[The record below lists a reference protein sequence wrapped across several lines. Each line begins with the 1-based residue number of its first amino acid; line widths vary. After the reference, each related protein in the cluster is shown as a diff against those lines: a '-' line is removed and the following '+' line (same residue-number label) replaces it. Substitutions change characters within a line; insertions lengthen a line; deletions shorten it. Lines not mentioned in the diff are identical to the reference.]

1 VATILKQ
8 IISFVN
14 VPAGGQATLPHGLN
28 WQGRPVRPDETKPS
42 DSAFSRVLALT
53 DTVNLTVQNNGAV
66 MASCDVLVEAW
77 HTIERAFG
85 PDTTVALPI
94 QPFQA
99 GLGGAGAGVAASVLV
114 FRPGGVA
121 AANIYTTWPTLMAAL
136 VTLDGPRT
144 IEFDDSIVSPC
155 VIPAG
160 GPYDM
165 TDTLWRG
172 LEGRVVGS
180 YVQIANGASFT
191 GLRRFQ
197 RNLFIENTNAAVSPV
212 ADLANFDMVEI
223 LDNVDVYSAAATVP
237 FFSCAGLIAGQVV
250 AFKLDR
256 VATLGF
262 FNPGQVVIGG
272 VPNNAALYLGIGEF
286 STVYQGT
293 LAGAALATKVHQFVA
308 ESARF
313 ANPQAAWLGATTWDT
328 YQDQAFRMNP
338 APGVVPAIAGVAAG
352 TGQFIRLNATAGSIT
367 QVLPAIGG
375 TVFASPGRWVLIK
388 ETSGLNTIVIDGFGA
403 ETINGAANFT
413 IPPGGSAL
421 VVSDGVSDWTLT
433 YDPQANLPATAF
445 VFRPGGVANP
455 LQGIFTT
462 WPSLYAALILRDG
475 PKVIEFDDS
484 IVSPCVIPAPVVP
497 GTPYDMTDV
506 TWTGW
511 TTEFTPNAVVCADG
525 ATFTALRKFTGNIT
539 VSTLAVL
546 PSASP
551 VSDLAS
557 GEQVFIWTA
566 DISAGAGVVP
576 FFSLA
581 NLVAGDYVA
590 FWLHNFGTLGF
601 YANAVPTVG
610 GAIAGTNVYVYV
622 QEMSAVY
629 KRQLGGAVG
638 ATLILMLT
646 STSAAVGHLQSNW
659 LGTITIS
666 STRAQALQLVPAGGT
681 VPSVAPV
688 NLTNTPGSFV
698 RLDATAGAITQPLP
712 IIASSSYFYTHGKS
726 VTIKETSGINPVI
739 VNTPGA
745 ETINGAATYTIPPG
759 GVAEF
764 ISDGVSNW
772 SVVVDPSAALSNVFV
787 FRPGG
792 VANPSQNIFTT
803 WASLYTTLILR
814 DGPRVIEF
822 DDTLGACQI
831 PAGGPY
837 AMLNVEWRGMPGG
850 TGNARTFVDILN
862 GASFTNLRT
871 FRNIIVNNQCTVT
884 PPVADLGNGAI
895 IEVVDD
901 SDLYSTPGTVPF
913 FRSTGAPG
921 TLVYFHLENSTIG
934 FYNPGIIVIDIPLVH
949 GLYLILGDNSVIWNG
964 VLQGIGTATKFH
976 RFNSP
981 SAQIMEPQA
990 AWVGNTTWENV
1001 QDQALRLNPAPGVAP
1016 GGAVATPA
1024 HGSFLRV
1031 DSTAA
1036 IITQALPQLAGAAVF
1051 DGAGRWCAIKDV
1063 ATNGLYGVTVDA
1075 FGAETING
1083 ALTYAIPPGGA
1094 ALFIADG
1101 VSNWTAIGIDMNHVL
1116 NRLNTFTRAQGSAQV
1131 AVVDNVAGVII
1142 NTTLSNTFNIA
1153 LGAVAG
1159 DTRQLGIPTGMVAGF
1174 TYLIEIVQPT
1184 APTALQAMTYDVIWK
1199 FPGGAIPALTGTN
1212 DAVDILTAYYD
1223 GTAMQ
1228 CVFQADFRN
1237 P

>member
-94 QPFQA
+94 QPFEA
-99 GLGGAGAGVAASVLV
+99 GSGGGAGAGVAASVLV

-121 AANIYTTWPTLMAAL
+121 AGNIYTTWPTLMAAL
-136 VTLDGPRT
+136 ITLDGPRT

-180 YVQIANGASFT
+180 YIQIANGASFT

-338 APGVVPAIAGVAAG
+338 APGVAPAVAGVAAG
-352 TGQFIRLNATAGSIT
+352 TGQFIRLDATAGSIT

-375 TVFASPGRWVLIK
+375 TVFASPGRWVLVK
-388 ETSGLNTIVIDGFGA
+388 ETSGLNTVVIDGFGA

-421 VVSDGVSDWTLT
+421 LVSDGVSNWTLT

-475 PKVIEFDDS
+475 PKIIEFDGS
-484 IVSPCVIPAPVVP
+484 IVNPCVIPAPTVP
-497 GTPYDMTDV
+497 GPYDMTDV
-506 TWTGW
+506 VWQG
-511 TTEFTPNAVVCADG
+511 VV
-525 ATFTALRKFTGNIT
+525 
-539 VSTLAVL
+539 
-546 PSASP
+546 
-551 VSDLAS
+551 
-557 GEQVFIWTA
+557 
-566 DISAGAGVVP
+566 GAGVYVGIDISDGVSFTKLRCIRNYIYVRNYATVSP
-576 FFSLA
+576 CILA
-581 NLVAGDYVA
+581 RWDSVTLENYVDVSSYGAAAPMWTTAGMLNGHTCS
-590 FWLHNFGTLGF
+590 FQLHNYSTLQWYG
-601 YANAVPTVG
+601 P
-610 GAIAGTNVYVYV
+610 AGTPVITHP
-622 QEMSAVY
+622 
-629 KRQLGGAVG
+629 AVG
-638 ATLILMLT
+638 ARIYVACWDLAWLT
-646 STSAAVGHLQSNW
+646 SCISGVVGALITLNRYGIGSQIYAQPLFLGTLSWAQVTSQVFSSNPAYPAVPAVAAV
-659 LGTITIS
+659 T
-666 STRAQALQLVPAGGT
+666 AQHGQWIRLNATGG
-681 VPSVAPV
+681 V
-688 NLTNTPGSFV
+688 
-698 RLDATAGAITQPLP
+698 ITQPLRR
-712 IIASSSYFYTHGKS
+712 IANVADPVSSGAWTC
-726 VTIKETSGINPVI
+726 VVETSGLNSVI
-739 VNTPGA
+739 VDPAGA
-745 ETINGAATYTIPPG
+745 DTVNGALLYTIPPG
-759 GVAEF
+759 RSAMF

-772 SVVVDPSAALSNVFV
+772 TVVVDPSAALSNVFV

-803 WASLYTTLILR
+803 WASLYAALILR
-814 DGPRVIEF
+814 DGPKVIEF
-822 DDTLGACQI
+822 DGTFGACQI

-850 TGNARTFVDILN
+850 TGGARTQVDILD

-871 FRNIIVNNQCTVT
+871 FRNIVVGHQCTVT
-884 PPVADLGNGAI
+884 PPVADLGNGDI

-901 SDLYSTPGTVPF
+901 SDLYSSPGTVAF

-934 FYNPGIIVIDIPLVH
+934 FYNPNIVVIDVPLVH

-990 AWVGNTTWENV
+990 AWLGNTTWENV

-1024 HGSFLRV
+1024 HGSFIRV

-1094 ALFIADG
+1094 ALFVADG

-1116 NRLNTFTRAQGSAQV
+1116 NRLNTFARAQGTAQV
-1131 AVVDNVAGVII
+1131 AVVDNVAGIVID
-1142 NTTLSNTFNIA
+1142 TTLSNTFRIP

-1184 APTALQAMTYDVIWK
+1184 APTAVQALTYDVVWK
-1199 FPGGAIPALTGTN
+1199 FPGGVLPVLTGTN

-1223 GTAMQ
+1223 GVAMR
-1228 CVFQADFRN
+1228 CVFQGDLRN